1 MEIEYCTEAEAEI
14 DYCMEAEIELMY
26 SCCGDRQRGG
36 VDLEVGDN
44 RVGVDMEVDDIRC
57 GVDLDSSESVA
68 LAPSLET

>member
-1 MEIEYCTEAEAEI
+1 MEA
-14 DYCMEAEIELMY
+14 EAEIELMY

-44 RVGVDMEVDDIRC
+44 RVGVDLEVGDNRVGVDLEVDDHR
-57 GVDLDSSESVA
+57 GRVDDSSESVD

>member
-1 MEIEYCTEAEAEI
+1 MEA
-14 DYCMEAEIELMY
+14 EAEIELMY

-44 RVGVDMEVDDIRC
+44 RVGVDLEVGDNRFGVDLEVDDIRC
-57 GVDLDSSESVA
+57 GVDLDSLESVA